1 MNHFGDD
8 YWVLKYRRTSL
19 ELMLMKLSEKLKYL
33 MEQESNRQFEIFDL
47 DVDFYDGMSG
57 YQLFI
62 KFDYCGIIDSQM
74 PGFATDISKMIEKIE
89 KIVSKVTITPEKKL
103 SLSQKVE
110 VESFIDQIDYKIED
124 KHIFTISFLVHY
136 LDNN

>member
-1 MNHFGDD
+1 MIDT
-8 YWVLKYRRTSL
+8 K
-19 ELMLMKLSEKLKYL
+19 KLSEKLKYL
-33 MEQESNRQFEIFDL
+33 MEQESNQQFEIFDL
-47 DVDFYDGMSG
+47 DVDFYDGNSG

-62 KFDYCGIIDSQM
+62 KFDYFGIINSQM
-74 PGFATDISKMIEKIE
+74 PGFATDITKMIEKIE

>member
-1 MNHFGDD
+1 MIDT
-8 YWVLKYRRTSL
+8 K
-19 ELMLMKLSEKLKYL
+19 KLSEKLKYL
-33 MEQESNRQFEIFDL
+33 MEQESNQQFEIFDL
-47 DVDFYDGMSG
+47 DVDFYDGNSG

-62 KFDYCGIIDSQM
+62 KFDYFGIINSQM

-89 KIVSKVTITPEKKL
+89 KIVSKVTITPERRL

-110 VESFIDQIDYKIED
+110 VESFIDQINYKFED
-124 KHIFTISFLVHY
+124 THIFTISFLVHY

>member
-1 MNHFGDD
+1 MIDT
-8 YWVLKYRRTSL
+8 K
-19 ELMLMKLSEKLKYL
+19 KLSEKLKYL
-33 MEQESNRQFEIFDL
+33 IGEESNRQFEILDL
-47 DVDFYDGMSG
+47 DVDFYDGNSG

-62 KFDYCGIIDSQM
+62 KFDYFGIINSQM

-110 VESFIDQIDYKIED
+110 VESFIDEIDYKIED
-124 KHIFTISFLVHY
+124 RHIFTISFLVHHY
-136 LDNN
+136 PDNN